1 MVFSTFLPQLTIL
14 HASFDKRARLTSE
27 ALLLF
32 QARSQHT
39 SFRRTNDMY
48 NEETNHYYVDLDGI
62 RLVFEDGKLVGWYR
76 P

>member
-1 MVFSTFLPQLTIL
+1 M
-14 HASFDKRARLTSE
+14 
-27 ALLLF
+27 LF
-32 QARSQHT
+32 KARSQPHIIQED
-39 SFRRTNDMY
+39 NDMY

>member
-1 MVFSTFLPQLTIL
+1 MVLSTFLPRLTIL
-14 HASFDKRARLTSE
+14 HASFDKGARLTSE

-32 QARSQHT
+32 EDEEPHIIQED
-39 SFRRTNDMY
+39 NDMY

>member
-1 MVFSTFLPQLTIL
+1 MVLSTFLPQLTIL
-14 HASFDKRARLTSE
+14 HAPFDKRARLTSE

-32 QARSQHT
+32 KARSQHIIQED
-39 SFRRTNDMY
+39 NDMY